1 MGLLAKLLI
10 LLEKQPRH
18 SGDFEP
24 VLWDSAAT
32 KWALTAGPIIKNK
45 KACALFVKTSFIHK
59 VI

>member
-45 KACALFVKTSFIHK
+45 KACALFC
-59 VI
+59 